1 MFSIVGVFKIQ
12 IVEIIMIIMHS
23 WNVHSSLKC
32 AKVLLRPLWLNIDD
46 VIASIGG
53 FKMLFRTSI
62 VNK

>member
-1 MFSIVGVFKIQ
+1 MFSIVVVFKIQ

-53 FKMLFRTSI
+53 LKMLFRTSI